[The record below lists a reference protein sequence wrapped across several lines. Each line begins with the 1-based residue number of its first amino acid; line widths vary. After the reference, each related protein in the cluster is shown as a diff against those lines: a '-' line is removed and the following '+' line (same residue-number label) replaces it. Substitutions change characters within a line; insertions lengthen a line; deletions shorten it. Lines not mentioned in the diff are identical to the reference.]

1 MCPNYQS
8 HNYYTND
15 KIQINK
21 ITSSEIKL
29 KLRLRTATLK
39 MNAQSNS
46 KIIWNKS
53 NQSRCKIEKIITRC
67 PNRI

>member
-39 MNAQSNS
+39 IMHKVILKLYEINLI
-46 KIIWNKS
+46 KVDVKL
-53 NQSRCKIEKIITRC
+53 KK
-67 PNRI
+67 